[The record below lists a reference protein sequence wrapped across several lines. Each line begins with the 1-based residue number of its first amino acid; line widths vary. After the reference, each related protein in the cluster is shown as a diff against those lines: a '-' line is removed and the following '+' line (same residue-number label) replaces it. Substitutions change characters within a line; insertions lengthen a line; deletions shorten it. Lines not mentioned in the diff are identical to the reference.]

1 MKTILETPRLLLR
14 EITPEDY
21 DALAAILRDAQTMY
35 AYEGAFTETE
45 TREWLARMLAR
56 YQAFGFGL
64 WAVIL
69 KETGQMIGQMGITW
83 QQADGEQ
90 VPELGYLFNRAFWHQ
105 GYAIEAA
112 ETCKRYAF
120 ETLGFPELYSIIR
133 STNIPSMNV
142 AIRNG
147 MAIRKQ
153 FVKHYRGVDMPH
165 FLFSIKNG
173 KSATSQASSPK
184 P

>member
-1 MKTILETPRLLLR
+1 MNIIFETPRLLLR

-21 DALAAILRDAQTMY
+21 DALAAILRDEQTMY
-35 AYEGAFTETE
+35 AYEGAFTEAE
-45 TREWLARMLAR
+45 TREWLANMLSR
-56 YQAFGFGL
+56 YQEFGFGL

-69 KETGQMIGQMGITW
+69 KETGAMIGQLGITW
-83 QQADGEQ
+83 QQADDTR
-90 VPELGYLFNRAFWHQ
+90 VPELGYLFNRACWHQ

-112 ETCKRYAF
+112 RACKQYAF
-120 ETLGFPELYSIIR
+120 ETMGFPELYSIIR
-133 STNIPSMNV
+133 NTNIPSMNV

-147 MAIRKQ
+147 MTIRKQ

-165 FLFSIKNG
+165 FLFSTRKNEFVNPPV
-173 KSATSQASSPK
+173 SSPK